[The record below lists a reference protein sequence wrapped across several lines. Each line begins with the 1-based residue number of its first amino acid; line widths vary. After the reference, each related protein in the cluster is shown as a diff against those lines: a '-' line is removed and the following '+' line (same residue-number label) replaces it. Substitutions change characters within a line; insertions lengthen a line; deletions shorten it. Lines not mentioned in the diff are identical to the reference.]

1 MAVFFLPRCLAKK
14 ARSCSAASAGLPNR
28 TSRAGSGKT
37 YQWHPRGA
45 GWSGQRCAGYR
56 SHHPKIPYEPA
67 FSGREQKYPQYR
79 RAQRT
84 GRGHPPGPG
93 GCSRHQTKRPAG
105 HPAAEYPPH
114 GGCGC
119 WRRNPLW
126 GGELGQG
133 FRGHSHGAQ
142 PPAYQLAQ
150 HSQAAVL
157 VFAGGALNGAQHIV
171 PRREHGGGNAQRVQV
186 SSKAGASASPGVT
199 MHSGLSN
206 WRHSAAYTCARP
218 DAGSP
223 NRAHAPLPESAWLS
237 FGIRLW
243 W

>member
-1 MAVFFLPRCLAKK
+1 MQGIDLITPKFHTNRHFLVGSKNIHNIAAHRELAGAIHLGPAGVAGTKQSGQQVIPQQSIPRME
-14 ARSCSAASAGLPNR
+14 
-28 TSRAGSGKT
+28 
-37 YQWHPRGA
+37 GA
-45 GWSGQRCAGYR
+45 GVG
-56 SHHPKIPYEPA
+56 
-67 FSGREQKYPQYR
+67 
-79 RAQRT
+79 
-84 GRGHPPGPG
+84 
-93 GCSRHQTKRPAG
+93 
-105 HPAAEYPPH
+105 AEI
-114 GGCGC
+114 
-119 WRRNPLW
+119 LFW

-237 FGIRLW
+237 FCIRLW